1 MLFCYM
7 ILGYLV
13 SVFGG
18 WLVVGGVMYLVRR
31 QIGYPRPFYKPL
43 DLWLGGVERA
53 IATTLTIFAP
63 NLLAA
68 FVGGWVV
75 LKMATNW
82 QRSSEPNAS
91 QLGLAALIGSAFS
104 FSVAIA
110 VGLALYPASLAVIAR

>member
-1 MLFCYM
+1 M